1 LTVVASFAFVVTE
14 EVKVYDRSRFTKTDA
29 AVNAAKALKIT
40 FELK

>member
-1 LTVVASFAFVVTE
+1 LTVAVVASFVVTE